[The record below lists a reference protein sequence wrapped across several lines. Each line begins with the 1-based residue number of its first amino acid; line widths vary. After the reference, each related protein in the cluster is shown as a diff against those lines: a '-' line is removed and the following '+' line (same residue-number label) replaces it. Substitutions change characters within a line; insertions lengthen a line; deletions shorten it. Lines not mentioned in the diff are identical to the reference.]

1 MLKTPE
7 SWRVQSA
14 ISIKAAIFCTH
25 G

>member
-1 MLKTPE
+1 MPKTPE